1 MKNIITTT
9 ALALAASGLAVTA
22 VPASAVDFTTPG
34 YSAAPAEDGWNRD
47 RRDRW
52 RDRYD
57 DRRDRR
63 YYSRD
68 GYGEPVYRNT
78 RVWRGDDGRT
88 YCRKKNGTT
97 GLIIGGAAGALLG
110 REVAEPDYPMAAA
123 APPGPRPPAPPFGS
137 CFMRGCAKAPAG
149 QPAGALFH
157 LRPTASPFRDA
168 GHLRRRT

>member
-1 MKNIITTT
+1 MKNIITTP

-110 REVAEPDYPMAAA
+110 REVDGGRDRTLGTILGAA
-123 APPGPRPPAPPFGS
+123 
-137 CFMRGCAKAPAG
+137 
-149 QPAGALFH
+149 AGALIGKEIDGGT
-157 LRPTASPFRDA
+157 RCR
-168 GHLRRRT
+168 